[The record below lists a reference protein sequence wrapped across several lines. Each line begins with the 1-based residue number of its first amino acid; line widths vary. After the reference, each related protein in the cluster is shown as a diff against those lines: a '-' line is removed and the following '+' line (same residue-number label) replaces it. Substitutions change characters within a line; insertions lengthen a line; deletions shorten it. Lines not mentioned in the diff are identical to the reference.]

1 MSVKQMSN
9 VNAGLS
15 EAEKLTDNE
24 GCRLSLMSRVVGP
37 KKQARKHRSDSS
49 PTTARSAELSVKAPN
64 IELIGCMF
72 KTKVS
77 VQFLSV
83 ASHSF

>member
-1 MSVKQMSN
+1 MSN
-9 VNAGLS
+9 VNTGLS
-15 EAEKLTDNE
+15 DAEKLTDNE

-37 KKQARKHRSDSS
+37 KKQARKHRSDSNPNDS
-49 PTTARSAELSVKAPN
+49 EMPAELSVKAPN
-64 IELIGCMF
+64 IELAGCMF

-77 VQFLSV
+77 VQFVSV